1 MQKILGIILIM
12 FATLYQVHGQ
22 GCSDAGFCTMGA
34 MRPDQAYSK
43 RVDVKLRSLEANF
56 YRGTSLL
63 SPKIYV
69 ATIDATIGLND
80 RNYVQVKLP
89 YQYAEGNL
97 GSASGMGDISLSYTH
112 VIIITNKYALSG
124 TLGGKLPMGDAN
136 ETVNNEFTGGKNSS
150 LHTYYQPS
158 LGSYDLVGGLSWIND
173 KWMLATGIQI
183 PLTRNNNQ
191 FLWSGFPGYPKPDKP
206 DSTYV
211 RKYNVGREL
220 MRGTDVMLRIERNWR
235 FTNYNFSLGLLPIYR
250 ITKDNSLVGDTDVRE
265 DRDGTT
271 GLALS
276 ILGSFGY
283 QFDVNS
289 SVKLI
294 YGHKLTDRDFNP
306 DGLTRHSVWSTSYI
320 YKF

>member
-1 MQKILGIILIM
+1 MQKILGFILIV
-12 FATLYQVHGQ
+12 FGACIQVLGQ

-34 MRPDQAYSK
+34 MRPDQSYSK
-43 RVDVKLRSLEANF
+43 RLDVKLRSIEANF

-80 RNYVQVKLP
+80 RNYLQVKLP
-89 YQYAEGNL
+89 YQYAEGSL
-97 GSASGMGDISLSYTH
+97 GSAGGMGDISLSYTH
-112 VIIITNKYALSG
+112 VIKTTTKYSLSG

-136 ETVNNEFTGGKNSS
+136 ETVNNEFTQGNNSP

-158 LGSYDLVGGLSWIND
+158 LGSYDIVGGLSWIND
-173 KWMLATGIQI
+173 KWLLATGIQI
-183 PLTRNNNQ
+183 PLTRQDNQ
-191 FLWSGFPGYPKPDKP
+191 FLWSGFPDYPNQD
-206 DSTYV
+206 YV
-211 RKYNVGREL
+211 LKYNVGREL
-220 MRGTDVMLRIERNWR
+220 MRGTDVMLRVERNWR
-235 FTNYNFSLGLLPIYR
+235 FTNYNFSFGLLPIYR
-250 ITKDNSLVGDTDVRE
+250 ITKDNAIIPGPDNPTERRGDLP
-265 DRDGTT
+265 GTT
-271 GLALS
+271 GLALTA
-276 ILGSFGY
+276 LASFGY

-294 YGHKLTDRDFNP
+294 HGMKITDREYNP